1 MTFAF
6 DLKGNGR
13 RFIAALGMTI
23 LLSSCATVKAQTP
36 GNPLLVGTWILTGAD
51 KQLPDGTVLADYGPT
66 PHGQVIFTSDG
77 YYSVQIYRAERT
89 KFASG
94 DRSKGTPEEYR
105 DATLGM
111 SDHFGRYSV
120 DPVKH
125 TITFHIDRS
134 SYPNVDGTSPVRPYE
149 LKGDVLSWRVEARPD
164 GSVPI
169 TTMRR
174 AK

>member
-1 MTFAF
+1 M
-6 DLKGNGR
+6 
-13 RFIAALGMTI
+13 
-23 LLSSCATVKAQTP
+23 
-36 GNPLLVGTWILTGAD
+36 GTWILTGAD
-51 KQLPDGTVLADYGPT
+51 KQLADGTVLADYGPS

-94 DRSKGTPEEYR
+94 DRAKGTPEEYR
-105 DATLGM
+105 DAELGM

-134 SYPNVDGTSPVRPYE
+134 I
-149 LKGDVLSWRVEARPD
+149 LSE
-164 GSVPI
+164 
-169 TTMRR
+169 RR
-174 AK
+174 

>member
-1 MTFAF
+1 MVP
-6 DLKGNGR
+6 R
-13 RFIAALGMTI
+13 RSLRATLVAVSLAAVSVIAPAVT
-23 LLSSCATVKAQTP
+23 SAQHAP
-36 GNPLLVGTWILTGAD
+36 SLVGTWILTGAD
-51 KQLPDGTVLADYGPT
+51 KQLPDGTVLADYGPQ
-66 PHGQVIFTSDG
+66 PHGQIIFTSDG
-77 YYSVQIYRAERT
+77 YYSVQIYRADRT

-94 DRSKGTPEEYR
+94 DKAKGTPDEYR

-111 SDHFGRYSV
+111 SDHFGRYTV
-120 DPVKH
+120 DPAKH

-134 SYPNVDGTSPVRPYE
+134 SYPNIDDTSPVRPYT
-149 LKGDVLSWRVEARPD
+149 LTGDVLSWRVEARPD

>member
-1 MTFAF
+1 MTSR
-6 DLKGNGR
+6 LS
-13 RFIAALGMTI
+13 
-23 LLSSCATVKAQTP
+23 LLATLVAVSVGGVSVSSAQQAP
-36 GNPLLVGTWILTGAD
+36 SLVGTWILKGAD
-51 KQLPDGTVLADYGPT
+51 KQLPNGTVLADYGPN
-66 PHGQVIFTSDG
+66 PHGQVVFTSDG
-77 YYSVQIYRAERT
+77 YYSVQIYRAERA

-94 DRSKGTPEEYR
+94 DKSKGTAEEYR

-120 DPVKH
+120 DAVNH

-134 SYPNVDGTSPVRPYE
+134 SYPNIDDTSPVRPYE

>member
-1 MTFAF
+1 M
-6 DLKGNGR
+6 LPR
-13 RFIAALGMTI
+13 RPLRATLVAVSLAAASVIAPAVT
-23 LLSSCATVKAQTP
+23 SAQHTP
-36 GNPLLVGTWILTGAD
+36 SLVGTWILTGAD
-51 KQLPDGTVLADYGPT
+51 KQLPDGTVLADYGPQ
-66 PHGQVIFTSDG
+66 PHGQIIFTSDG
-77 YYSVQIYRAERT
+77 YYSVQIYRADRT

-94 DRSKGTPEEYR
+94 DKAKGTPDEYR

-111 SDHFGRYSV
+111 SDHFGRYTV
-120 DPVKH
+120 DPAKH

-134 SYPNVDGTSPVRPYE
+134 SYPNIDDTSPVRPYT
-149 LKGDVLSWRVEARPD
+149 LTGDVLSWRVEARPD

>member
-1 MTFAF
+1 MSHSIPS
-6 DLKGNGR
+6 GR
-13 RFIAALGMTI
+13 ITVALLMAIGAGHGATHARDPI
-23 LLSSCATVKAQTP
+23 LAQAP
-36 GNPLLVGTWILTGAD
+36 SLVGTWILTGAD
-51 KQLPDGTVLADYGPT
+51 KQLPDGTLLPDYGPH

-77 YYSVQIYRAERT
+77 YYSVQIYRSDRT

-94 DRSKGTPEEYR
+94 DKSKGTPDEYR
-105 DATLGM
+105 DAMLGM

-120 DPVKH
+120 DPIHH

-134 SYPNVDGTSPVRPYE
+134 SYPNIDDTSPVRPYE
-149 LKGDVLSWRVEARPD
+149 LRGDVLSWRVEARPD

-174 AK
+174 AQ

>member
-1 MTFAF
+1 MFPRLSLLATAV
-6 DLKGNGR
+6 
-13 RFIAALGMTI
+13 ALSVGSAGV
-23 LLSSCATVKAQTP
+23 SSAQNAP
-36 GNPLLVGTWILTGAD
+36 SLVGTWIITGAD
-51 KQLPDGTVLADYGPT
+51 KQLPDGTVLADYGPS

-94 DRSKGTPEEYR
+94 DRAKGTPEEYR
-105 DATLGM
+105 EAELGM

-134 SYPNVDGTSPVRPYE
+134 SYPNVDDTSPVRPYE
-149 LKGDVLSWRVEARPD
+149 LKRDVLSWRVETRPD